1 MTRPR
6 ISASPGFPT
15 SYRKSSEA
23 NQSDPVK
30 LASGR
35 FSDEQLYALAL
46 YLYSLNAHTNP
57 NRSDPFAARGR
68 KIFEREGCGQCHT
81 PSAYTNNM
89 LTLAA
94 GFTPP
99 ADHFGKYEI
108 LKMSVGT
115 NPNLALTTRRGTGYY
130 KVPSLRGLW
139 YRGPLE
145 HSGSVATLEDWFDPA
160 RLKDNYVPTG
170 FKGYGVTTR
179 AVKGHEFGLNLSRD
193 DKKALIA
200 FLRTL

>member
-57 NRSDPFAARGR
+57 NKSDPFAARGR

-145 HSGSVATLEDWFDPA
+145 HSGSVATLEDWLIPPVS
-160 RLKDNYVPTG
+160 K
-170 FKGYGVTTR
+170 TTTSLPVLR
-179 AVKGHEFGLNLSRD
+179 ATE
-193 DKKALIA
+193 
-200 FLRTL
+200 